1 MRQSTRARM
10 QHSTHRRRATTEPAF
25 APPDDAAPPDSDDD
39 APDAGPL
46 RRCIVTRARQ
56 PKERMIRFV
65 IGPDR
70 AVVPDLAERLP
81 GRGIWLSAALDVVQT
96 VRLRG
101 AFAKAARGPVTVPP
115 DLLEMLQAALVRRIS
130 EALGLA
136 RRAGQAVAGFEKA
149 REWLRDGRAG
159 LVVQAADGSAE
170 ERARFLSAA
179 RGALAVYAPL
189 SAEALGAVFGRDRAV
204 HVVVAPGALAE
215 RIGRDCAR
223 LSGLAPGLAAND
235 KAANDEAGN
244 DTAANDTAADDTA
257 ADDTAADDTAADDT
271 ATDDTAVNDTAVNDK
286 VDPADLRQR
295 GVRDE

>member
-1 MRQSTRARM
+1 MRQGMRRSR
-10 QHSTHRRRATTEPAF
+10 HRRRATTEPAL
-25 APPDDAAPPDSDDD
+25 APPDDADPPDSDDD
-39 APDAGPL
+39 APESGPL
-46 RRCIVTRARQ
+46 RRCAVTRARLA
-56 PKERMIRFV
+56 KERMIRFV

-81 GRGIWLSAALDVVQT
+81 GRGIWLSAALDVVET
-96 VRLRG
+96 ARRRG

-170 ERARFLSAA
+170 ERVRFLSGA
-179 RGALAVYAPL
+179 RRSVAVHAPL
-189 SAEALGAVFGRDRAV
+189 SAAALGAVFGRDRAV
-204 HVVVAPGALAE
+204 HVVLAPGALAE
-215 RIGRDCAR
+215 RIGRDCTR
-223 LSGLAPGLAAND
+223 LAGLAPGLAAND
-235 KAANDEAGN
+235 K
-244 DTAANDTAADDTA
+244 
-257 ADDTAADDTAADDT
+257 
-271 ATDDTAVNDTAVNDK
+271 AVNDTAVNDK
-286 VDPADLRQR
+286 VDPANLRQR